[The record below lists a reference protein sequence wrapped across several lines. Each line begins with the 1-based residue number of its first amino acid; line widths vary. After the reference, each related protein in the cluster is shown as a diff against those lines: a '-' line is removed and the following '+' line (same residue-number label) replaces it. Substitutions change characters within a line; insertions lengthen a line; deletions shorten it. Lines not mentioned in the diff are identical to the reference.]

1 MGVVIVVVLVIVVMV
16 VVAVFVVVVVVGV
29 VAEEA
34 KPRQDECQQYLQE
47 CSSGGEW
54 PPLARYPLQF
64 RAT

>member
-1 MGVVIVVVLVIVVMV
+1 MGVVIVVVLVLVVMV

-34 KPRQDECQQYLQE
+34 KTRQDECQQYLQE

-54 PPLARYPLQF
+54 PPV
-64 RAT
+64 